1 MNSNIFPMGC
11 LPASIQCVINDV
23 GSKTKAPWPLIC
35 PSVLAAVATAAQG
48 TYRVRRWEGLTSNV
62 SIYVLTIA
70 ESGERKTS
78 VDSLV
83 FESLRNIQT
92 KGEGDFERL
101 MFDYNSAKKVWDI
114 KERVLERALIRALE
128 KGRSVVDL
136 EAELKVHSK
145 ARPDKP
151 VKRKIVYKD
160 VTPERLL
167 EGLCESSKAAT
178 LIEDEGGRFLNGYV
192 MQSPS
197 DMCSLWDG
205 GTIDIERK
213 SAPSYILRDPRFSAC
228 IQVQPGILK
237 KFLLK
242 KGDVARSSGLLARF
256 LISWPVSNIGI
267 RFGISGHSTH
277 SVLEQFGQRLLELS
291 NRRDE
296 VVLVFSEDAQVQWKN
311 YSDLIEVMMQAG
323 GLLSNA
329 KDFGSK
335 VAENTA
341 RLAAL
346 MHLVDSDAEE
356 ISGETLVSAISLM
369 GWYVNEFLRVFG
381 LVGGGSELDKDAL
394 DVESFVREVGFKYP
408 MGWVPQIVLLQYGPN
423 RLRKKA
429 ALEPVLQYL
438 VNQRRICYFPHGR
451 SMIVCMP
458 S

>member
-1 MNSNIFPMGC
+1 MNNNVFPMGC

-23 GSKTKAPWPLIC
+23 GNKTKAPLPLI
-35 PSVLAAVATAAQG
+35 SATVLAAVATAAQG
-48 TYRVRRWEGLTSNV
+48 TYRVRRWEGLTSNI

-83 FESLRNIQT
+83 FESLRSMQA
-92 KGEGDFERL
+92 KGEDDYEGL
-101 MFDYNSAKKVWDI
+101 MFDYESAKKVWDI
-114 KERVLERALIRALE
+114 KERVLERAIIKALE
-128 KGRSVVDL
+128 KGKSVVGL
-136 EAELKVHSK
+136 EGELRAHAK
-145 ARPDKP
+145 AKPAKP
-151 VKRKIVYKD
+151 VKSKLIYKD

-192 MQSPS
+192 MRSPG
-197 DMCSLWDG
+197 DICSLWNG

-213 SAPSYILRDPRFSAC
+213 NAPSYILRDPRFSAC
-228 IQVQPGILK
+228 IQIQPGILE

-256 LISWPVSNIGI
+256 LISWPISNIGL
-267 RFGISGHSTH
+267 RTGLSGHSNDGA
-277 SVLEQFGQRLLELS
+277 LEQFGQRLLELS
-291 NRRDE
+291 SRRDD

-311 YSDLIEVMMQAG
+311 YSDSIELRMLAG
-323 GLLSNA
+323 CLLSNA

-341 RLAAL
+341 RIAAL
-346 MHLVDSDAEE
+346 MHLIDSDAEE
-356 ISGETLVSAISLM
+356 ISGETLASAIYLM
-369 GWYVNEFLRVFG
+369 DWYVSEFLRVFG
-381 LVGGGSELDKDAL
+381 LVGGVSEIEKDAL
-394 DVESFVREVGFKYP
+394 DVENFIREVAFKYP
-408 MGWVPQIVLLQYGPN
+408 YGWVPQKIILQYGPN

-438 VNQRRICYFPHGR
+438 LNQRRICYFPSGR
-451 SMIVCMP
+451 SMMVCIA

>member
-1 MNSNIFPMGC
+1 MNNNVFPMGC
-11 LPASIQCVINDV
+11 LPASIQGVINDV
-23 GSKTKAPWPLIC
+23 GSKTKAPWPLIF
-35 PSVLAAVATAAQG
+35 PSVLAAIATASQG
-48 TYRVRRWEGLTSNV
+48 AYRVRRWDGLVSNV

-78 VDSLV
+78 VDKWIFDV
-83 FESLRNIQT
+83 LRNMQDRDDESYN
-92 KGEGDFERL
+92 KL
-101 MFDYNSAKKVWDI
+101 KVDYDAAQRVWDI
-114 KERVLERALIRALE
+114 ESRVLERQLIRALE
-128 KGRSVVDL
+128 KGKSTVGFDL
-136 EAELKVHSK
+136 KFKMHAAAK
-145 ARPDKP
+145 PDKP
-151 VKRKIVYKD
+151 AKRKTIYKD

-167 EGLCESSKAAT
+167 EGLCESSKVAT

-192 MQSPS
+192 MRSPS

-205 GTIDIERK
+205 GTIDVQRK
-213 SAPSYILRDPRFSAC
+213 SAPSFILRDPRFSAC
-228 IQVQPGILK
+228 VQVQPGIFE
-237 KFLLK
+237 KFMLK

-256 LISWPVSNIGI
+256 LISWPASNIGLRNFI
-267 RFGISGHSTH
+267 GGHPAIGA
-277 SVLEQFGQRLLELS
+277 LEQFGQRLIELS

-311 YSDLIEVMMQAG
+311 YSDLIETMMQAD

-356 ISGETLVSAISLM
+356 ISGETFFSAISLM
-369 GWYVNEFLRVFG
+369 NWYVNEFLRVFG
-381 LVGGGSELDKDAL
+381 LVGGGSELEKDAL
-394 DVESFVREVGFKYP
+394 DVESFVRGLAYKYP
-408 MGWVPQIVLLQYGPN
+408 MGCVPQKILLQYGPN
-423 RLRKKA
+423 RLRKKS

-438 VNQRRICYFPHGR
+438 LNQRRICYFPCGR